1 MTPRN
6 ASQSCTRRPAII
18 LMAAVLSSSL
28 LLTGGCHKKSL
39 PAIAT
44 PADAAVKSVEERWKD
59 AAAKVEEPRQGAVGL
74 HSSVDIPVELT
85 HSSDR
90 HRFLALQVAEWRKQ
104 GMELP
109 EDFAGLASLIQKGE
123 MVEMPLV
130 GSDYVLFGVGGI
142 ARDGPLTYYDR
153 EDGESVPIY
162 SSDDEFQKAD
172 GDMAADAA
180 KMRDSIAALRGEL
193 GRTKGRERGRRAVLL
208 RQIGSEQAQ
217 LDSTVAE
224 GEELIS
230 YYRNGQRRE
239 AISAEY
245 KTLSEL
251 ASNFAG
257 TAYDLSDP
265 AARRAFKTRLL
276 SFLRPQ
282 AKAVLEEIAGAYSKQ
297 FGRPLPVTS
306 LVRTEEYQHQLSE
319 TNPNAA
325 RNAAP
330 PHTTGLAFDIYYHF
344 MDADEQTFLM
354 NEIAKLKQGGKVE
367 ALRET
372 RDHFHV
378 FAFAD
383 GQPPPENLVA
393 DSMAELAAK
402 ARDRVVSGKRPLGA
416 GNRSR
421 RTRGHR
427 A

>member
-1 MTPRN
+1 MTPGSRL
-6 ASQSCTRRPAII
+6 QSYARRPAII
-18 LMAAVLSSSL
+18 IIAAALSCAVLL
-28 LLTGGCHKKSL
+28 IGGCHQKTL
-39 PAIAT
+39 PVIAS

-59 AAAKVEEPRQGAVGL
+59 AAVKVEEPRQRPVGL
-74 HSSVDIPVELT
+74 HASVDVPVELT

-90 HRFLALQVAEWRKQ
+90 HRFLALQAAEWRKQ

-109 EDFAGLASLIQKGE
+109 DDFAGLASLIQKGE

-142 ARDGPLTYYDR
+142 ATDGPLTYYDQQ
-153 EDGESVPIY
+153 DGESVPIY

-172 GDMAADAA
+172 GDMALDAA
-180 KMRDSIAALRGEL
+180 KIRDTIAALRGEL
-193 GRTKGRERGRRAVLL
+193 SRTKARERGRRAVLL

-230 YYRNGQRRE
+230 CYRNGQRRQ

-245 KTLSEL
+245 KTLSDL

-257 TAYDLSDP
+257 TAYDLNDP
-265 AARRAFKTRLL
+265 TARRAFKTRLL

-282 AKAVLEEIAGAYSKQ
+282 AKAVLEEIACAYSKQ

-330 PHTTGLAFDIYYHF
+330 PHTTGLAFDIYYHY
-344 MDADEQTFLM
+344 MDAEEQTFLM
-354 NEIAKLKQGGKVE
+354 NEIAKLKQDGKIE
-367 ALRET
+367 AIRET

-402 ARDRVVSGKRPLGA
+402 ARDRVVPGKRPLGA

-421 RTRGHR
+421 RPRGHR